1 MKKRLVSWLLAV
13 CMVVSLLPSVV
24 LADNSAW
31 TTWTTADSTHVQV
44 ETPASY
50 KATITEAAVRAVGFT
65 GDLADVDHFLYST
78 GNYLWDTID
87 VTSGSTIHSDVL
99 YMQWLDKAGEKHDL
113 QDGANLMPSLKN
125 MGHATLEAEAVYSAT
140 LPTDAA
146 VYSVML
152 DDSTDIVQYAGGS
165 KLTFAKQVKFAP
177 MGAPQEDT
185 YAAAYVDQNG
195 RVISMEQVKVGEQP
209 ANAPTQ
215 TANGSA
221 ITGWDPALDAVEA
234 TAGSYVICTAQYATY
249 RLTLN
254 ATHAVITGVDVNRA
268 YEAGETVDYYAYP
281 EAGYELANAGKNT
294 YTVVAGENTITVTA
308 TAIPVTTYPVS
319 VQVSNNAYG
328 TASAEATAY
337 AAGQTVYV
345 SAKANQGYYI
355 AGYAVTSDGQKV
367 TYTQTSDGISFTMP
381 AAPVE
386 VLVLFRADAVYTVT
400 YDVPHGAAI
409 DAAQVKGGESITLPT
424 PDLDDG
430 YSFVIWKDGKGGFYQ
445 AGDEAVITENTT
457 FTATGTQK

>member
-50 KATITEAAVRAVGFT
+50 EAKITEAAVRAVGFT
-65 GDLADVDHFLYST
+65 GNLADVDHFLYST

-87 VTSGSTIHSDVL
+87 VTSGSTIRSDVL

-140 LPTDAA
+140 LPSDAA

-234 TAGSYVICTAQYATY
+234 TAGSYVIYTAQYATY
-249 RLTLN
+249 RLSLN

-294 YTVVAGENTITVTA
+294 YTVVAGDNTITVTA

-386 VLVLFRADAVYTVT
+386 VLVLFRADAVYTVPGMSAPRRG
-400 YDVPHGAAI
+400 DRRSPGQGRRKHHPA
-409 DAAQVKGGESITLPT
+409 DAGSG
-424 PDLDDG
+424 
-430 YSFVIWKDGKGGFYQ
+430 
-445 AGDEAVITENTT
+445 
-457 FTATGTQK
+457 

>member
-1 MKKRLVSWLLAV
+1 
-13 CMVVSLLPSVV
+13 MVVSLLPSVV

-50 KATITEAAVRAVGFT
+50 EATITEAAVRAVGFT
-65 GDLADVDHFLYST
+65 GDLADVDHFSYST

-87 VTSGSTIHSDVL
+87 VTSGSTIRSDVL
-99 YMQWLDKAGEKHDL
+99 YMQWQDKAGEKHDL
-113 QDGANLMPSLKN
+113 QNGANLMPSLKN

-140 LPTDAA
+140 LPSDAA

-177 MGAPQEDT
+177 MGALQEDT

-234 TAGSYVICTAQYATY
+234 TAGSYVIYTAQYATY
-249 RLTLN
+249 RLSLN

-294 YTVVAGENTITVTA
+294 YTVVAGENAITVTA

-319 VQVSNNAYG
+319 VQVSDSAHG
-328 TASAEATAY
+328 TASVDAAAY

-345 SAKANQGYYI
+345 GAKANAGYYI
-355 AGYAVTSDGQKV
+355 AGYTVTSDGQNV

-381 AAPVE
+381 AAAVE
-386 VLVLFRADAVYTVT
+386 VLVLFQADAVYTVT
-400 YDVPHGAAI
+400 YRRSPGQGRRKHHPA
-409 DAAQVKGGESITLPT
+409 DAGSG
-424 PDLDDG
+424 
-430 YSFVIWKDGKGGFYQ
+430 
-445 AGDEAVITENTT
+445 
-457 FTATGTQK
+457 